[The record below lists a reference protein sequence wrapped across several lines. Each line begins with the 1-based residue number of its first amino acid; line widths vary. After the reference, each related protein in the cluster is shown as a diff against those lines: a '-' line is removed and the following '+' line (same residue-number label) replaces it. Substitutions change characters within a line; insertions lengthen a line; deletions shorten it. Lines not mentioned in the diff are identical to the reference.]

1 MAITRQLIGG
11 QLVAFDDETGEV
23 YVKSPDMLEALQQ
36 IAAILQGSGATIEIS
51 GELSDLLGSPAKTL
65 SDIWSRLSSPA
76 QSSDVAAVAA
86 AITGTGLPIPLPLAD
101 AGNNEWS
108 APLEPNPITR
118 ACTRLFYIVGA
129 SGFQLSFDGGQT
141 VHLTRP
147 EDTADDI
154 AIAIPQGSDVR
165 IRRLTAGTAI
175 DGLIVEVR

>member
-1 MAITRQLIGG
+1 MGTFIPKEQVSVSADNSEYAVRVLQVNEDGT
-11 QLVAFDDETGEV
+11 
-23 YVKSPDMLEALQQ
+23 ALN
-36 IAAILQGSGATIEIS
+36 T
-51 GELSDLLGSPAKTL
+51 
-65 SDIWSRLSSPA
+65 PA

-147 EDTADDI
+147 EDTSDDI

>member
-1 MAITRQLIGG
+1 MGIFIDGHEVKLPGDKLALRVTAVKQDDGTEITP
-11 QLVAFDDETGEV
+11 ATSEN
-23 YVKSPDMLEALQQ
+23 
-36 IAAILQGSGATIEIS
+36 IAALT
-51 GELSDLLGSPAKTL
+51 
-65 SDIWSRLSSPA
+65 
-76 QSSDVAAVAA
+76 AAMQ
-86 AITGTGLPIPLPLAD
+86 GTGLPIPLAVSDPGD
-101 AGNNEWS
+101 DGWS
-108 APLEPNPITR
+108 DTLTPNPITR
-118 ACTRLFYIVGA
+118 DCTRLFYIVGA